1 MNKSKKGFLAL
12 SISVILAACTSTTP
26 PLTATPAAGENQ
38 TQLVTETATIPLKI
52 AAQVCEKAT
61 EPGIPPEGLPYRPTD
76 VLLIGG
82 ETIEEGDFVF
92 DFWLTC
98 SPSEGT
104 SQKDQPTT
112 VEGLGVYGGWYYGGA
127 EVEGSTQEYWG
138 FEADVF
144 PTSGFTGPFYKAKSG
159 FRSGITLSEDE
170 INEYVKSGKPLH
182 FQGKIDSPAG
192 VYGAVLEFKLEP
204 SAEGYVPMDIKVVS
218 LSKD

>member
-38 TQLVTETATIPLKI
+38 TQSVTETATIPLKI

-112 VEGLGVYGGWYYGGA
+112 VEGLGCMEAGIMAAQKWRGLLRSTGGLRQMFSRPPDLPDRFIKPKA
-127 EVEGSTQEYWG
+127 VFAPELPSPKMKST
-138 FEADVF
+138 
-144 PTSGFTGPFYKAKSG
+144 
-159 FRSGITLSEDE
+159 
-170 INEYVKSGKPLH
+170 N
-182 FQGKIDSPAG
+182 
-192 VYGAVLEFKLEP
+192 
-204 SAEGYVPMDIKVVS
+204 M
-218 LSKD
+218 